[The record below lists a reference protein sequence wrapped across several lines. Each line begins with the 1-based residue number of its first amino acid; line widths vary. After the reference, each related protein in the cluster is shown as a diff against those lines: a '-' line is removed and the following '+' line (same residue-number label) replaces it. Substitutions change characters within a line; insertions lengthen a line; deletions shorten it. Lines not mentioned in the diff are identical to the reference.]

1 MMILQSGNNKVAKV
15 LKAILFIVLGVFLII
30 TKANAMTMVVQV
42 IAAGLF
48 AVGTISFLAG
58 LRFASVIPVNAIINI
73 LISILLFSFAGPVA
87 TVLRYIIGGLLC
99 LFGIAQTLKMMS
111 LRATFGAGF
120 LPYIIPAFSLL
131 LGALFFSE
139 ELIGND
145 IMGLI
150 VAIMFIMYGVSS
162 LLATF
167 KVYKLFMK
175 KPDNV
180 SRGEEKTSAK
190 LSGDWYGVD
199 DHNVKDVDYEKV
211 DEQ

>member
-1 MMILQSGNNKVAKV
+1 MMIFQSGNNTITRV
-15 LKAILFIVLGVFLII
+15 LKAVLFIVLGVFLIV
-30 TKANAMTMVVQV
+30 TKANAMTMIVQV
-42 IAAGLF
+42 IAAGIF

-58 LRFASVIPVNAIINI
+58 LRFASAIPINAIINI
-73 LISILLFSFAGPVA
+73 LISVLLFSFAGPVA
-87 TVLRYIIGGLLC
+87 TVLRYIIGGILC
-99 LFGIAQTLKMMS
+99 LFGIAQTLKIMS
-111 LRATFGAGF
+111 LRATFGVGF
-120 LPYIIPAFSLL
+120 LPYIIPVFSLL

-162 LLATF
+162 LLTIF

-175 KPDNV
+175 RSDNV
-180 SRGEEKTSAK
+180 SGRREEKPSAK

-199 DHNVKDVDYEKV
+199 DQNVKDVDYEKV
-211 DEQ
+211 DE